1 MKNIFEDFLNN
12 MELDFEYSIAKHND
26 NEISLFIN
34 NEYEEDSFCLDLD
47 FKNKKAVVYPYG
59 HPDSS
64 FNEDFFNRIKP
75 LVSYFDG
82 RNIECFDYYVIC
94 SVINQIVFHI
104 NNGVYYPKEIQK
116 QGKKRI
122 KDEVDNLNDA
132 FEKAKTQLE
141 SSEYIYSVNEYEN
154 EYAFT
159 IKDKI
164 ACGERY
170 IVVKRMVDTHN

>member
-1 MKNIFEDFLNN
+1 MQDFMDFLAN
-12 MELDFEYSIAKHND
+12 MELDFSYAIKKD
-26 NEISLFIN
+26 NNTEMSLFIN

-75 LVSYFDG
+75 LVSCFDG
-82 RNIECFDYYVIC
+82 RNIEYFDYYVIC
-94 SVINQIVFHI
+94 SVINQIIFHI
-104 NNGVYYPKEIQK
+104 NNGVYYPNKIE
-116 QGKKRI
+116 KKGRKYI
-122 KDEVDNLNDA
+122 GDEVNNLNDA

-141 SSEYIYSVNEYEN
+141 SSEYIYSVNEYED